1 MSSEFSVGVQKNKH
15 LTRSINLLTL
25 DQTLPLLETNVY
37 FVVEKK
43 INSNGTKRAYDYQ
56 TMEHYADF
64 KTVISKTVDK
74 FEKQSTVESRLPS
87 GKGQDG

>member
-43 INSNGTKRAYDYQ
+43 LIVMGQREPMTTRRWNTTQ
-56 TMEHYADF
+56 
-64 KTVISKTVDK
+64 IL
-74 FEKQSTVESRLPS
+74 KQ
-87 GKGQDG
+87 